1 MVTIPEHFLGAK
13 EAALHFYFTS
23 VTQWFYILIL
33 QIRKTIAQRD

>member
-1 MVTIPEHFLGAK
+1 MVTILEQFLGAK

-33 QIRKTIAQRD
+33 QMGTAMAQRG